1 MSLRLTLASV
11 PVTEARLCAPSLG
24 FAPVPNSSGLRL
36 DLIPLTS
43 APDIW
48 LSVPDF
54 GLPLAAAPEPHT
66 LVYRGASFRAPVNA
80 RLAKSHAGAR
90 TLAPL

>member
-11 PVTEARLCAPSLG
+11 PVPEARLCAPSLG
-24 FAPVPNSSGLRL
+24 FAPVPNSGLRL

-66 LVYRGASFRAPVNA
+66 LVYRGARVRAHVPDFCP
-80 RLAKSHAGAR
+80 RLYA
-90 TLAPL
+90 